1 MSRCILSS
9 FAVVHGL
16 DRGMMCSMIDQRL
29 IRHAYR
35 SFLSSAIEVNSEIRD
50 NAFFNQCFYLF
61 TVQFFLYN
69 SDRQERNI
77 LESLT
82 YSARFDR
89 GFILDE
95 ISCDECYY
103 LNDSCFLRK
112 DPRIISNVENLIH

>member
-1 MSRCILSS
+1 MKFVITLSS
-9 FAVVHGL
+9 
-16 DRGMMCSMIDQRL
+16 I
-29 IRHAYR
+29 
-35 SFLSSAIEVNSEIRD
+35 
-50 NAFFNQCFYLF
+50 NASTCLPYS
-61 TVQFFLYN
+61 FFLYN